1 MLCLILYHTFSR
13 MRGRL
18 VLLVLFFELKAV
30 SFNFIMLV
38 FFYRQTSG
46 INESFLTPPRSTA
59 RETPLR
65 VTTDISFFFSKRFC
79 FLMWFI
85 FCCCCRYVYIKGLS
99 FSGFWLLLFVCVCI
113 SSFVFAFAWNHH

>member
-59 RETPLR
+59 IETPLR
-65 VTTDISFFFSKRFC
+65 VTTDISLLFFKTFLFFDVVRFLLLSVCLYQGTIIFRFLVVVAFCVCVHFQFC
-79 FLMWFI
+79 F
-85 FCCCCRYVYIKGLS
+85 
-99 FSGFWLLLFVCVCI
+99 
-113 SSFVFAFAWNHH
+113 